1 MNAVPHC
8 DLLWVCPGELGTPW
22 GCASLE
28 SGKKRKSHRM
38 LPKKSSVRVVE
49 TPRLHPGTGDGG
61 MGFVA
66 WSSTHRAQDMELVAR
81 SSIHGVPGGTGAIPR
96 LDVNRGPLSTRPD
109 SCRTACRKDSP
120 RLPSPCFAQ
129 SALECGLSFSPSP
142 FAFTG
147 FILALIPTS
156 LLTDYFILTLW
167 LSCLVGGI
175 FLSIIFIK
183 RTVQKQGPEL
193 LF

>member
-1 MNAVPHC
+1 MQPHTVPCFGSAMENPAHRGVHFSGIRQTEKIPLDVTKKEQC
-8 DLLWVCPGELGTPW
+8 EGGGNPTA
-22 GCASLE
+22 ASRDRRWWH
-28 SGKKRKSHRM
+28 G
-38 LPKKSSVRVVE
+38 V
-49 TPRLHPGTGDGG
+49 GG
-61 MGFVA
+61 MQLN
-66 WSSTHRAQDMELVAR
+66 TQC
-81 SSIHGVPGGTGAIPR
+81 SIHGAPRGTGAIPG
-96 LDVNRGPLSTRPD
+96 LDVNRGPLSTSPD

-120 RLPSPCFAQ
+120 RLPSPCLAQ
-129 SALECGLSFSPSP
+129 SALEHGLSFSPSP

>member
-1 MNAVPHC
+1 
-8 DLLWVCPGELGTPW
+8 
-22 GCASLE
+22 
-28 SGKKRKSHRM
+28 
-38 LPKKSSVRVVE
+38 
-49 TPRLHPGTGDGG
+49 
-61 MGFVA
+61 MGLVA
-66 WSSTHRAQDMELVAR
+66 LNSTHRDRNTELVAR
-81 SSIHGVPGGTGAIPR
+81 SSVHGAPGWTGATPG
-96 LDVNRGPLSTRPD
+96 LNMNKGPLSTSPD

-120 RLPSPCFAQ
+120 HLPSPFFTQ
-129 SALECGLSFSPSP
+129 SALEHGLSFSPSP